1 MKDLVIKPESLP
13 KPEFWAA
20 TTIYV
25 FSVFFLIT
33 PALENEFATIRTW
46 NSYFFEEQN
55 LAFNYYQHY
64 FVPQLI
70 RNTVLYLAFLVLNFT
85 VLPKLTRKEALVQ
98 NILFILLTF
107 VVIGVVLGIT
117 DTYLKNYLFNSYE
130 TEQETYNILF
140 QNSFLYAFWLLLLFG
155 FYAVI
160 KFASLYLLTHSEAI
174 QSRYGLI
181 TRDVLT
187 AIVVWMIGMF
197 LLMMGNADGQ
207 IIVGAGILIP
217 LAILLYGY
225 SFYSLIPISLRK
237 KKPFKAYMLRIV
249 LMLVISSIPVF
260 LIGLLLTNREEAGL
274 VYSML
279 NAPFQL
285 LFTAPLSWILY
296 KRQMTGKEEMYVLQR
311 ELGQTNA
318 NFDFLRSQINP
329 HFLFNALNTIYG
341 TAIQEKAERTC
352 EAVERLGDM
361 MRFML
366 QENMQDKISLTRE
379 IDYLNNYIGLQRL
392 RTDPNPAIRID
403 TDIEQPPVPIQIA
416 PMLLIPFVENAF
428 KHGISLREPSHIKVT
443 LDVKDNA
450 VYFDVSNSK
459 HLKPDNDPEKYKS
472 GIGLSNVKQRLE
484 LLYPE
489 KHELII
495 RETGKEYFVHLTL
508 QLNG

>member
-20 TTIYV
+20 TTIFV

-33 PALENEFATIRTW
+33 PALDNDFAEIRTS
-46 NSYFFEEQN
+46 NSWYFNE
-55 LAFNYYQHY
+55 AHVPFNYYRNY
-64 FVPQLI
+64 FIPQLVKYI
-70 RNTVLYLAFLVLNFT
+70 TLYLSFLVLNFA
-85 VLPKLTRKEALVQ
+85 VLPKLLRKEALVQ

-107 VVIGVVLGIT
+107 LAIGLVLGTT
-117 DTYLKNYLFNSYE
+117 DTYLKSYLFPRYS
-130 TEQETYNILF
+130 TEENLYNALF
-140 QNSFLYAFWLLLLFG
+140 QSSFLYAFWLILLFG
-155 FYAVI
+155 FYAII
-160 KFASLYLLTHSEAI
+160 KYISLYLLSHSASIE
-174 QSRYGLI
+174 SRYGLI

-187 AIVVWMIGMF
+187 AIVIWMMGMF
-197 LLMMGNADGQ
+197 LLVMGNAVGA
-207 IIVGAGILIP
+207 IIVGVGILIP

-225 SFYSLIPISLRK
+225 SFYSLIPVSLRK
-237 KKPFKAYMLRIV
+237 KRPFQAYLLRI
-249 LMLVISSIPVF
+249 LLILVISVIPVF
-260 LIGLLLTNREEAGL
+260 VIGLLLTHEEDAGW

-279 NAPFQL
+279 NIAFQL
-285 LFTAPLSWILY
+285 LFTAPLSWVLY
-296 KRQMTGKEEMYVLQR
+296 KRQMKGKEQVYVLQR
-311 ELGQTNA
+311 ELGQTHA

-366 QENMQDKISLTRE
+366 QENMQDKISLSRE
-379 IDYLNNYIGLQRL
+379 IDYLNNYIGLQKL

-403 TDIEQPPVPIQIA
+403 TDIEQPPMPIQIA

-495 RETGKEYFVHLTL
+495 RETGKEYFVHLTI
-508 QLNG
+508 QLN